1 MYARQSGLALSL
13 VKHYQSSED
22 NLNLLW
28 RLTETNQRSRL
39 MEATAPFLFIAFFLT
54 VGAFIL
60 GGVLVWNL
68 KDLFDA
74 WYDNAGYAKHVL
86 HPEMFDENGQMYRDD
101 LLRVTF
107 MNDDDEY
114 DDED

>member
-1 MYARQSGLALSL
+1 
-13 VKHYQSSED
+13 
-22 NLNLLW
+22 
-28 RLTETNQRSRL
+28 

-68 KDLFDA
+68 KDIFDM
-74 WYDNAGYAKHVL
+74 WYENAGYAKHIL
-86 HPEMFDENGQMYRDD
+86 HPEMFDENGEMYRDD

-107 MNDDDEY
+107 VDEEEY

>member
-1 MYARQSGLALSL
+1 
-13 VKHYQSSED
+13 
-22 NLNLLW
+22 
-28 RLTETNQRSRL
+28 

-54 VGAFIL
+54 IGAFIL

-68 KDLFDA
+68 KDIFDM
-74 WYDNAGYAKHVL
+74 WYENAGYAKHIL
-86 HPEMFDENGQMYRDD
+86 HPEMFDENGELYRDD

-107 MNDDDEY
+107 VDDEEY

>member
-1 MYARQSGLALSL
+1 
-13 VKHYQSSED
+13 
-22 NLNLLW
+22 
-28 RLTETNQRSRL
+28 

-54 VGAFIL
+54 IGAFIL

-68 KDLFDA
+68 KDVFDM
-74 WYDNAGYAKHVL
+74 WYDNAGYAKHIL
-86 HPEMFDENGQMYRDD
+86 HPEMFDENGELYRDD

-107 MNDDDEY
+107 VDDEEY

>member
-1 MYARQSGLALSL
+1 
-13 VKHYQSSED
+13 
-22 NLNLLW
+22 
-28 RLTETNQRSRL
+28 

-68 KDLFDA
+68 KDIFDM
-74 WYDNAGYAKHVL
+74 WYENAGYAKHIL
-86 HPEMFDENGQMYRDD
+86 HPEMFDENGEMYRDD

-107 MNDDDEY
+107 V
-114 DDED
+114 DDEDYDGED